1 MLPRCAATACR
12 NSDCASLLLTLCGKC
27 KTVSYCSTKCQKVH
41 EREHKK
47 TCGKVVPSISEAVA
61 TLLSS
66 DEVDVMESC
75 LKSGTVQL
83 NSNLI
88 IFACQRNYLKILKY
102 LVENKN
108 VSIDQGVISYGNNW
122 TLLMMACSSGYVDM
136 AVYLISLGADIKMRH
151 PRMMVT
157 AYDIIGELNMT

>member
-75 LKSGTVQL
+75 LKSGTAQL

-88 IFACQRNYLKILKY
+88 IFACNTNCLQILKY

-108 VSIDQGVISYGNNW
+108 VTIDQGMIGCIEDW
-122 TLLMMACSSGYVDM
+122 TLLMVICSYGYLDM